1 MNGSAGL
8 KPVHLKIYNDTTD
21 EFEPQLVSSHDARK
35 EIVDPEQ
42 IHARLEHLKFVVK
55 ETISTNYNKRLKQ
68 LDEDESGYRDEDK
81 AFVLEYT
88 DASTAI
94 RELES
99 ETSKVPDMICRA
111 VDPLYDEAVKV
122 CRYYQ
127 SIYNENAWTIAYQ
140 IRNQMGVGAKI
151 EEVYISGGTN

>member
-8 KPVHLKIYNDTTD
+8 KPVYLKIYNDTTD
-21 EFEPQLVSSHDARK
+21 EFEPQLVFSKDARK
-35 EIVDPEQ
+35 EIVDPET
-42 IHARLEHLKFVVK
+42 IKARLEHLKFVIK
-55 ETISTNYNKRLKQ
+55 ETISTNYNNRLKQ

-94 RELES
+94 RELET
-99 ETSKVPDMICRA
+99 ETSKVPEMICRA
-111 VDPLYDEAVKV
+111 VDPYYDEAVKV

-127 SIYNENAWTIAYQ
+127 SLYNDAAWTEAYHV
-140 IRNQMGVGAKI
+140 RSQMGVGAKI